1 MYFIPFHRI
10 MRVPVFIK
18 HHKLSIPICV
28 THFSFLVSQL
38 VKNPPAMQEMPVQ
51 SLGWSTGEGKGHLL
65 QYFWVFLVVQLVK
78 KSTCNVGDLGL
89 ILGVG
94 RSPGE
99 GNGSPLQY
107 SGLENFMDCIVHGV
121 ANSWT

>member
-1 MYFIPFHRI
+1 
-10 MRVPVFIK
+10 
-18 HHKLSIPICV
+18 
-28 THFSFLVSQL
+28 
-38 VKNPPAMQEMPVQ
+38 MQETPVQ
-51 SLGWSTGEGKGHLL
+51 SLGWSTEEGKGHLL
-65 QYFWVFLVVQLVK
+65 QYSWDFLVVQLVK
-78 KSTCNVGDLGL
+78 KSACNVGDLGL

>member
-1 MYFIPFHRI
+1 M
-10 MRVPVFIK
+10 FIK

-38 VKNPPAMQEMPVQ
+38 VKNPPAMQETPVQ
-51 SLGWSTGEGKGHLL
+51 SLGWSTEEGKGHLL
-65 QYFWVFLVVQLVK
+65 QYSWDFLVVQLVK
-78 KSTCNVGDLGL
+78 KSACNVGDLGL

-99 GNGSPLQY
+99 GNGNPLQC
-107 SGLENFMDCIVHGV
+107 SCLENPRVGG
-121 ANSWT
+121 AWWAAAYGAQSRTRLK